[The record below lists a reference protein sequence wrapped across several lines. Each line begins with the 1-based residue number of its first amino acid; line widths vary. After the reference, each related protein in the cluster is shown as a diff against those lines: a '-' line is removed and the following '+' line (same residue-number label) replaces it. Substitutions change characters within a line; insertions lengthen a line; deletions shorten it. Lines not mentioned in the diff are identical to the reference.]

1 MKKVTKVKGLVV
13 EMLICERVNVSSC
26 GFKSYFCKNNLV
38 ENPLV
43 SIIVP
48 VYKVE
53 AYIGRC
59 LNSIAA
65 QAYPNIEC
73 ILVDDAS
80 PDQSLAIA
88 EDFLKKSHVK
98 YKILKQLK
106 NKGLSEARNSGVKN
120 ATGKYLYFLDSDD
133 EMTPMAIEHLVNLA
147 EQTQAEITVGQNLVI
162 RENGKRA
169 YIFKTKEERECV
181 SGNADVLQSYVNGQ
195 YPVMACDKLLSAE
208 FIKKK
213 QLFFEPGLL
222 SEDELWSF
230 QCALKLQKIAFWKG
244 EETYLYYFRDGSI
257 IKSKGKK
264 HFDSFQKIAEKFD
277 EAYHSE
283 KDPDI
288 RRMILMHLINFKDMS
303 LVMNWQAQFNE
314 ELWKESYRNFQKLST
329 LSLFDYFSKQY
340 SISIKK
346 KSLYT
351 SLPVNLG
358 YHLFRKR
365 YGA

>member
-1 MKKVTKVKGLVV
+1 
-13 EMLICERVNVSSC
+13 MLICESVKVLGC

-48 VYKVE
+48 LYKVE

-59 LNSIAA
+59 LNSIAE
-65 QAYPNIEC
+65 QTYPNIEC

-88 EDFLKKSHVK
+88 EDFLKKSGLNF
-98 YKILKQLK
+98 KILKQPI
-106 NKGLSEARNSGVKN
+106 NKGLSEARNSGTKN

-133 EMTPMAIEHLVNLA
+133 EITPTAIENLVNLA
-147 EQTQAEITVGQNLVI
+147 EQTLAEITVGQNLVI
-162 RENGKRA
+162 RESGEKQNVFKVQAEQESIAGNME
-169 YIFKTKEERECV
+169 IFK
-181 SGNADVLQSYVNGQ
+181 SFIHGI
-195 YPVMACDKLLSAE
+195 YPVMACDKLLLRD
-208 FIKKK
+208 FLLKN

-244 EETYLYYFRDGSI
+244 EDTYLYYFRDGSI

-264 HFDSFQKIAEKFD
+264 HFDSFQTIAEKFD
-277 EAYHSE
+277 EEYHKNKNPE
-283 KDPDI
+283 IKN
-288 RRMILMHLINFKDMS
+288 MILEHLINFKDMT

-314 ELWKESYRNFQKLST
+314 ELWKESYRNFQKLSS
-329 LSLFDYFSKQY
+329 LSFMDYFSDQY
-340 SISIKK
+340 PLQTKK
-346 KSLYT
+346 RSFHT

-358 YHLFRKR
+358 YQLFRKR
-365 YGA
+365 YGK